1 MLQELTI
8 KDFAIISQLDLSFS
22 EGMTVLTG
30 ETGAGKSI
38 IIDAVGLLV
47 GGRGSTDFIR
57 EGAKKAQLQGQFE
70 VSSHVFERM
79 TPHLQSL
86 GIEATERTMI
96 LSRDI
101 SLSGKNVCRING
113 HLVNT
118 QALKKVGQLLVDI
131 HGQHEHQEL
140 MDSERHLSFLDQY
153 GGESLA
159 LLKTRYQ
166 ELFESYQANVRLLRN
181 YQQNEREH
189 AQRMDMLQFQHDEI
203 AEANLKIG
211 EEEALKQERD
221 FLANYQE
228 IVQQLS
234 KSYDIIQGNMNIGAL
249 EQIGEAMAAMEAIEH
264 LDSAY
269 QTIAE
274 GVRDSYYQLEEV
286 ARDISQQLTHTE
298 MDDNRLEEVEERLTT
313 IIRLKKKYG
322 DSIEKILEYFD
333 EIASE
338 LAESQNVEGSL
349 TSLQKTI
356 NEQHEQLEEL
366 AQQLTQARETLSV
379 SLEKAIIEQL
389 GDLYLEKTRFEVRR
403 EKKELSDDGWDMI
416 SFYIS
421 TNPGEPLKPLE
432 KVASG
437 GELSRIILGMKTIF
451 SKTHGVTSIVFDE
464 VDTGVSGR
472 VAQAIAEKIHD
483 IAVDSQVL
491 CITHLPQVAA
501 HADQQYYIRKKV
513 VDGRTLTDVTILNND
528 EREIEIARM
537 LAGET
542 ITDLS
547 REHAREL
554 LKQAHK

>member
-79 TPHLQSL
+79 TPYLQSL

-159 LLKTRYQ
+159 LLKTYYQ

-189 AQRMDMLQFQHDEI
+189 AQRMDMLQFQYDEI

-356 NEQHEQLEEL
+356 NEQHKQLEEL

-501 HADQQYYIRKKV
+501 HADQQYYICKKV
-513 VDGRTLTDVTILNND
+513 VDGRTLTDVMILNND

>member
-79 TPHLQSL
+79 TPYLQSL
-86 GIEATERTMI
+86 GIEAAERTMI

-159 LLKTRYQ
+159 LLKARYQ

-501 HADQQYYIRKKV
+501 HADQQYYISKKV

>member
-79 TPHLQSL
+79 TPYLQSL

-159 LLKTRYQ
+159 LLKARYQ

-211 EEEALKQERD
+211 EEKALKQERD

-501 HADQQYYIRKKV
+501 HADQQYYISKKV

>member
-1 MLQELTI
+1 
-8 KDFAIISQLDLSFS
+8 
-22 EGMTVLTG
+22 
-30 ETGAGKSI
+30 
-38 IIDAVGLLV
+38 
-47 GGRGSTDFIR
+47 
-57 EGAKKAQLQGQFE
+57 
-70 VSSHVFERM
+70 M
-79 TPHLQSL
+79 TPYLQSL

-159 LLKTRYQ
+159 LLKARYQ

-211 EEEALKQERD
+211 EEKALKQERD

-501 HADQQYYIRKKV
+501 HADQQYYISKKV